1 MIFRLSKNDFMV
13 KYAGSYFGIIWAFVQ
28 PMVTILLYW
37 FVFQMGFRSGAVGET
52 PFVLWLIAGMIPWF
66 YFSDAISTG
75 TNSLIEYSYLVKK

>member
-1 MIFRLSKNDFMV
+1 
-13 KYAGSYFGIIWAFVQ
+13 
-28 PMVTILLYW
+28 
-37 FVFQMGFRSGAVGET
+37 MGFRSGAVGET

>member
-1 MIFRLSKNDFMV
+1 MILWLNMLDHILEL
-13 KYAGSYFGIIWAFVQ
+13 FGHLFSRWSQFFYIGLFS
-28 PMVTILLYW
+28 
-37 FVFQMGFRSGAVGET
+37 MGFRSGAVGET